1 MFSDPNQYPSGVR
14 VSSLQSL
21 FTVVLQKPNVWD
33 SISLEKLNV
42 YQIADTLLRTLT
54 PSTLYLS
61 DDKKEGVAWLQE
73 GRGYRLVI
81 VKGGREVKYFVSVRL
96 SALTGALDVTSPDGL
111 ALANHLVASGHWE
124 KYCLSLTVDEINPI
138 ENSQTS

>member
-111 ALANHLVASGHWE
+111 ALANYLVASGDWAKHR
-124 KYCLSLTVDEINPI
+124 LSLTVDEISPI

>member
-111 ALANHLVASGHWE
+111 ALANYLVASGDWAKHR
-124 KYCLSLTVDEINPI
+124 LSLTVDEISPI
-138 ENSQTS
+138 ENSQAS